1 MKSTECAIILFKHFE
16 YCIGFEISC
25 YRLNEEQTV
34 IINMKYKGNSMK
46 RLYLTLFLRTNKI
59 RIRPSHSAK
68 STGGGGLRGSSRT
81 TEDSTC
87 GGGRKLFLLI

>member
-1 MKSTECAIILFKHFE
+1 
-16 YCIGFEISC
+16 
-25 YRLNEEQTV
+25 
-34 IINMKYKGNSMK
+34 MK